1 MFKKFHLLPLRFKLI
16 LSFLMT
22 ITLGGIVT
30 LILGTQLEH
39 RTIIGLAQAKVRH
52 DLAAAWMVYNATL
65 SDIKDIVTADASRE
79 SLQNLLQDR
88 DRQAMSEYLQLVRE
102 KSALDILTLT
112 DAQGKVLVRT
122 ANPESFGDDQSH
134 DPMVRLALHGQSVAS
149 TQIIH
154 REELLRESETLADK
168 AFIKIIPTPK
178 ASPSPQEFSEN
189 GMMLKAAAP
198 LYNQNGV
205 LLGVLYGGILLN
217 GNFTL
222 VDRIKELVYKDE
234 QYQRIEIGTAT
245 IFQNALRIST
255 NVRNR
260 QGERAIGTRVS
271 EEVSRAVLT
280 EGRTWTDRAFVVN
293 DWYLTAYEPIKDIDQ
308 AIIGILYV
316 GMLEKPYIH
325 LRNRVMASFAGM
337 AALCVLIL
345 LILLAFIISSI
356 VRPLQVMVEA
366 TNKIARGDLDHHVDI
381 PYHGEVGQLAQSF
394 NQMTA
399 ELNKANA
406 KLVKWGKT
414 MEKRVEERTRDLMAM
429 QKSLVQSEK
438 LASLGKMAAGV
449 AHEINNPLTS
459 ILINTHLLMEK
470 KAKESEEYENLDMIE
485 EETRRCSSIVKGLLE
500 FSRQSPPQK
509 NLVDLNDLLKHIIN
523 ILRNQAT
530 FQNIGIHKDLQEEMP
545 LIEVD
550 PNQIKQVFWNLM
562 INAAEAMPQGGTLT
576 ITSRMSHSKDNLE
589 ISFQDT
595 GVGIREN
602 VLNQI
607 FDPFFT
613 TKQGG
618 TGLGLA
624 IIYGIAQEHGGT
636 IDVTSKPGI
645 GSVFTVRLPVAW
657 SKTTE
662 KE

>member
-1 MFKKFHLLPLRFKLI
+1 MLPLRFKLI

-22 ITLGGIVT
+22 ISLGGIVT
-30 LILGTQLEH
+30 LILGTRLEH

-52 DLAAAWMVYNATL
+52 DLAAAWMVYNETL
-65 SDIKDIVTADASRE
+65 SDIEDIVTAEASRE
-79 SLQNLLQDR
+79 PLQNQLAGQG
-88 DRQAMSEYLQLVRE
+88 RQALSVYLQRVKA
-102 KSALDILTLT
+102 KSELDILTLT
-112 DAQGKVLVRT
+112 DAGGKVLAR
-122 ANPESFGDDQSH
+122 ASNPESFGDDQSQN
-134 DPMVRLALHGQSVAS
+134 PMIRTALNGRAVTS
-149 TQIIH
+149 TQIIP
-154 REELLRESETLADK
+154 REELLKESETLAEK
-168 AFIKIIPTPK
+168 ALMRVIPTPK
-178 ASPSPQEFSEN
+178 ASPASQEFCVD

-198 LYNQNGV
+198 LYSQNGE

-217 GNFTL
+217 RNFPL

-234 QYQRIEIGTAT
+234 QYQGIEIGTAT
-245 IFQNALRIST
+245 IFQHALRIST
-255 NVRNR
+255 NVRNSE
-260 QGERAIGTRVS
+260 GERALGTRVS
-271 EEVSRAVLT
+271 EEVRRAVLT
-280 EGRTWTDRAFVVN
+280 EGSTWTDRAFVVN
-293 DWYLTAYEPIKDIDQ
+293 DWYLTAYEPIRNIDQ
-308 AIIGILYV
+308 EIIGILYV

-325 LRNRVMASFAGM
+325 LRNRVMATFTGM

-345 LILLAFIISSI
+345 LILLTFIISSI

-366 TNKIARGDLDHHVDI
+366 TNTIARGDLNHHVDI
-381 PYHGEVGQLAQSF
+381 PYHGEVGQLALSF
-394 NQMTA
+394 NQMTE

-429 QKSLVQSEK
+429 QKSLAQSEK

-459 ILINTHLLMEK
+459 ILINTHLLMETK
-470 KAKESEEYENLDMIE
+470 DQGSEEYESLDMIE
-485 EETRRCSSIVKGLLE
+485 EETRRCSDIVKGLLE
-500 FSRQSPPQK
+500 FARQSPPQK
-509 NLVDLNDLLKHIIN
+509 NPVDLNELLVHIIN

-530 FQNIGIHKDLQEEMP
+530 FQNIVIHNNLQEGLPMT
-545 LIEVD
+545 EVD

-562 INAAEAMPQGGTLT
+562 INAAEAMPRGGTLT
-576 ITSRMSHSKDNLE
+576 ITSRLSPSLDTLE

-595 GVGIREN
+595 GVGIPEN
-602 VLNQI
+602 ALNKI

-636 IDVTSKPGI
+636 IDVTSKPGG
-645 GSVFTVRLPVAW
+645 GSVFTVRLPVAQT
-657 SKTTE
+657 KRGE